1 MGGDLVRKGVPEV
14 VTLELTSAK
23 QTREKVVFPT
33 KLSCQGSVLGGGL
46 RLKN

>member
-23 QTREKVVFPT
+23 QTSLWTEK
-33 KLSCQGSVLGGGL
+33 LGGPQSMGSHTVGQD
-46 RLKN
+46 